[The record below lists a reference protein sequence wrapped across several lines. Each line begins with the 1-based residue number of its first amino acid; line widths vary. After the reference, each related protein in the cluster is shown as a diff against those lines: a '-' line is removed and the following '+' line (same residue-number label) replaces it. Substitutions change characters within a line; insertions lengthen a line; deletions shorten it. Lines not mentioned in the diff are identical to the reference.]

1 MRNKNSQHW
10 QRNEFCVTPN
20 NFVKAKRLSFAAE
33 TVFTRK
39 KSNILYNLQKVFC
52 KKKSIIRNKQKS
64 FALKIV
70 HLRQQR
76 YNNFFWG
83 FFISSELFHTFI
95 VPHNTYFKLFPYFQ
109 KSSIRVS
116 RTFHD
121 SGLSFMI
128 MKYSLRFA
136 KHKIAHRGK
145 LQLNITQ
152 ILFCIVFE
160 SA

>member
-1 MRNKNSQHW
+1 MARLWQLENFPWRTGLEKKIKHQHITYKK
-10 QRNEFCVTPN
+10 CSV
-20 NFVKAKRLSFAAE
+20 
-33 TVFTRK
+33 RK
-39 KSNILYNLQKVFC
+39 KVS
-52 KKKSIIRNKQKS
+52 IRNKQKS

-76 YNNFFWG
+76 CTHFFWG

-121 SGLSFMI
+121 SGLSFMN

-160 SA
+160 CVSA